1 MKHFYALLLLSFIV
15 VPVASHAQDL
25 AANIAIRSSIVCNP
39 QLDTEM
45 PAVKASEWSKEEDLV
60 DAAISKTKLAKMKA
74 VTGALVGLLKSS
86 CVSAAVYN
94 PSWHGEYFSGK
105 NSPGPFLKFGMT
117 CRFPGQ
123 NADLSITANDI
134 QPLLDQMVVNGHHYT
149 TIRVASTVGGN
160 TLYYS
165 DADAAGATAAQTKMW
180 LVTSGNGRLPFTP
193 VSRKEYLL
201 EAKAELTAMVASI
214 RDGWKLKV
222 PVRSTAMQEA
232 EKEATLEQ
240 LKALYSGSDFEVR
253 ARIYLRNY
261 KSDEQYQRENI
272 RNESAGLNA
281 TLHLMDSLLTR
292 LAGAEL
298 AKPAIVSV
306 ASTEFHGFEDG
317 QTNYMLIRMNAA
329 YYNNTLSDEK
339 PQLFL
344 ITWHFD
350 PSDATT
356 ASLDRQLT
364 EHLDVQKLKE
374 LLAK

>member
-1 MKHFYALLLLSFIV
+1 MKHFYALLLFSFIV
-15 VPVASHAQDL
+15 VPVVSHAQDL
-25 AANIAIRSSIVCNP
+25 ADNIAIRPPNVFNP

-60 DAAISKTKLAKMKA
+60 DAAISKGKLARMKA

-86 CVSAAVYN
+86 CVLAAVYN

-117 CRFPGQ
+117 CHFPGQ
-123 NADLSITANDI
+123 NADLRITANDI
-134 QPLLDQMVVNGHHYT
+134 QPLLDQLVVNGHHYT
-149 TIRVASTVGGN
+149 TIRVASTVGEN
-160 TLYYS
+160 ALYYC
-165 DADAAGATAAQTKMW
+165 DGNGAGATAAQTKMW

-214 RDGWKLKV
+214 KDGWKLKV
-222 PVRSTAMQEA
+222 PVRPTDMQEA
-232 EKEATLEQ
+232 EKKATLEQ
-240 LKALYSGSDFEVR
+240 LKSLYSGSDFEVR

-292 LAGAEL
+292 LPAAEL
-298 AKPAIVSV
+298 AKPAVVSV

-344 ITWHFD
+344 VTWHYD
-350 PSDATT
+350 PSDVTT
-356 ASLDRQLT
+356 ASLDQQLT
-364 EHLDVQKLKE
+364 AHLDVQKLRE
-374 LLAK
+374 MLAK